1 MFYLLDSDGEAEDDD
16 EEEEEESVVWVT
28 MSQLRGL
35 RKVEEGRHVYPI
47 VRKAH
52 RLLEEAIR
60 NGQYIHP
67 LLAL

>member
-1 MFYLLDSDGEAEDDD
+1 
-16 EEEEEESVVWVT
+16 

-47 VRKAH
+47 VKKAH

-67 LLAL
+67 LSALYCVP